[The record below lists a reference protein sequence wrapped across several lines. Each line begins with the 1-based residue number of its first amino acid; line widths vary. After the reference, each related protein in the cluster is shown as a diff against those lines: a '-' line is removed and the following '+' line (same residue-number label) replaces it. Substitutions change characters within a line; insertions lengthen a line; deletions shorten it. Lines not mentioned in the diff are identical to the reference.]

1 VEHAEAHAVGCVVH
15 LGVEVVDIQ
24 KDLSHFS
31 IIEFKIKNEDYEN
44 IVTIVLIADSEPIT

>member
-1 VEHAEAHAVGCVVH
+1 MEHAEAHAVGCVVH

-44 IVTIVLIADSEPIT
+44 IVMIVLIADSEPIT